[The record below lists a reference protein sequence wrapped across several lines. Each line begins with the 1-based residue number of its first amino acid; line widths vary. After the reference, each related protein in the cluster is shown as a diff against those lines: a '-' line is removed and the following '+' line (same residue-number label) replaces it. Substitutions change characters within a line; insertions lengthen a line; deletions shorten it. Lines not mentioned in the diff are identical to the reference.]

1 MRTNYGVF
9 SPQLLELRMLPRLRV
24 FEENNQITDIEV
36 TLSNRSAVNL
46 ALLAIDRLS
55 YAEKTELM

>member
-1 MRTNYGVF
+1 MRTNYGVS
-9 SPQLLELRMLPRLRV
+9 SPQLLELRMLPRLWV

-46 ALLAIDRLS
+46 TLLAIDRLS